1 MRVLHDLG
9 QASLGANGIAV
20 DARSIAQ
27 MLISM
32 PDVDWAGLLTQH
44 DGMSGARLRA
54 RPFKRSSETQLM
66 AALFLGSL
74 AGADGDNPEA
84 WLLGRVIGRLDRWL
98 NRFKSDFALAAVP
111 AELRDAVWRSYF
123 QPTLPPANRL
133 DILAQPFFWTDMT
146 HGAVLARS
154 NSPLARSL
162 RLDTSG
168 YDVYLTSEPK
178 PVQTAQTTHVV
189 HRFHDAIPMTAADT
203 MSTSDA
209 IKYHYLL
216 MARCLK
222 SPARRHYVCNSE
234 PTRQELLTMWP
245 DLPAE
250 RVSVI
255 PCAVP
260 RTNGPAPSGV
270 SPSYIV
276 KSRLSDMLIE
286 AEKDRFDILERLRA
300 NIPAEFPYV
309 LCVAA
314 LEPKKNIPGMIRAM
328 ELARRTAPE
337 LRLVM
342 VGNRGWKSE
351 AIMKAMRPLF
361 TTGHLYHLESLP
373 YQELQ
378 VLYSEAL
385 CLLFASYAEGFG
397 LPPVEALVAGT
408 PSVCADIPSLRWV
421 MGTSALYADPYDGR
435 AVADQILALRDR
447 DVSRGLI
454 ASRSETLDR
463 FCPEFVRDQ
472 WGTLLRGLG

>member
-1 MRVLHDLG
+1 
-9 QASLGANGIAV
+9 
-20 DARSIAQ
+20 
-27 MLISM
+27 
-32 PDVDWAGLLTQH
+32 
-44 DGMSGARLRA
+44 
-54 RPFKRSSETQLM
+54 
-66 AALFLGSL
+66 
-74 AGADGDNPEA
+74 
-84 WLLGRVIGRLDRWL
+84 
-98 NRFKSDFALAAVP
+98 
-111 AELRDAVWRSYF
+111 
-123 QPTLPPANRL
+123 
-133 DILAQPFFWTDMT
+133 
-146 HGAVLARS
+146 
-154 NSPLARSL
+154 
-162 RLDTSG
+162 
-168 YDVYLTSEPK
+168 
-178 PVQTAQTTHVV
+178 
-189 HRFHDAIPMTAADT
+189 
-203 MSTSDA
+203 
-209 IKYHYLL
+209 
-216 MARCLK
+216 
-222 SPARRHYVCNSE
+222 
-234 PTRQELLTMWP
+234 MWP